1 MTLYKERI
9 SSIYSILVNNNVTS
23 VLELGCGTGRL
34 LQKLAESKK
43 FSKLMGIDN
52 SEKRVTKAQKTTK
65 DYDVQVLK
73 QSFLEIT
80 NPKEFNNYDA
90 IVASEVIEH
99 LVSEDLEK
107 LISLIF
113 EKISPNIVIFTT
125 PNKTYNCNYETL
137 YNGLRHSSHIFEYD
151 EIDIIKLIDN
161 VISSYPIYSYE
172 KRYCDP
178 NSASHL
184 IIFKKEEKTYE
195 TYQ

>member
-9 SSIYSILVNNNVTS
+9 SSIYSILINNNVTS

-73 QSFLEIT
+73 QSFLEIK

-99 LVSEDLEK
+99 LVPEDLEK

-137 YNGLRHSSHIFEYD
+137 YNGMRHSSHIFEYD
-151 EIDIIKLIDN
+151 ETDIKKLTDKIIN
-161 VISSYPIYSYE
+161 SYPIYSYE
-172 KRYCDP
+172 KKYCDP
-178 NSASHL
+178 NCATHL

-195 TYQ
+195 IYQ